1 MAKPDP
7 VLRAFGLSIKTQRE
21 AKGFTQETLA
31 EKADLDRTYL
41 SDVERGTRNLGV
53 KNIVRIAKALDVT
66 PAKLM
71 EGVGA

>member
-7 VLRAFGLSIKTQRE
+7 VLRAFGCSVKKQRE
-21 AKGFTQETLA
+21 AKGLTQESLA

-53 KNIVRIAKALDVT
+53 KNVVRIAKALGVT

-71 EGVGA
+71 DGVGV

>member
-1 MAKPDP
+1 MAKADTI
-7 VLRAFGLSIKTQRE
+7 LRAFGNSVRTQRE
-21 AKGFTQETLA
+21 AKGLTQEGLA

-53 KNIVRIAKALDVT
+53 KNVVRIAKALGVT
-66 PAKLM
+66 SSKLM

>member
-1 MAKPDP
+1 MPKRDP
-7 VLRAFGLSIKTQRE
+7 VLRSFGQSVARHRRAKALS
-21 AKGFTQETLA
+21 QETLS

-53 KNIVRIAKALDVT
+53 KNVVKIAKALGIT
-66 PAKLM
+66 AAKLM

>member
-7 VLRAFGLSIKTQRE
+7 ILKAFGFSVKKQRE
-21 AKGFTQETLA
+21 AKGLTQETLA

-53 KNIVRIAKALDVT
+53 KNVVRLAKALGIT
-66 PAKLM
+66 PAQLM